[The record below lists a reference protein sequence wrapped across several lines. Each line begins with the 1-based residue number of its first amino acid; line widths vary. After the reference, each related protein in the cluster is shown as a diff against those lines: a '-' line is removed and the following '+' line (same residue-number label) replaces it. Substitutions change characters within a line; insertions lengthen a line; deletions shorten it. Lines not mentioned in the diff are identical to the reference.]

1 MPDHSPAGPG
11 SRAPAAANAAGLKPP
26 IPATAAVLRK
36 ELEGRPLLWV
46 GAGASV
52 AAGYPSTQA
61 ILAALARR
69 TDEPIGAGGA
79 APFPRVVDAFVTSR
93 GAGELADI
101 LQRLFAP
108 RSAADHQP
116 TPVHRAIARL
126 AGAGCFHTIATT
138 NYDDLLERAL
148 ADAGVNFVL
157 ETLEGNATVAGD
169 GAVRLMKLH
178 GSREDWRHAVLS
190 GRSYEEFGRTY
201 PFLRAQLDA
210 LQRQREILFVGC
222 SLQDPRLL
230 DWLAAQSDATASG
243 LKPWR
248 ALMTAA
254 AWKAATEA
262 VWEGGHASGAL
273 ARGNLRP
280 LTLRDHAQLAELL
293 GEVAAEEAPELRR
306 LDLELEV
313 GADSGVWPARLA
325 GCPDWPV
332 RDPLADPALLGDLE
346 MLREQDHRAL
356 PTDERGQLT
365 AAAAVAAA
373 GLRALAASVGDR
385 MTAAL
390 LSPAARAAL
399 AAAVRAGLGGE
410 PPLLHLRVR
419 MAGSGEAAEMRA
431 DRALALPWE
440 LLRLDGR
447 FPVEDGTLDL
457 AREAVLAGVAGLR
470 DPDQPLAIVACCAAP
485 VDATDLDS
493 ELEMYRLWRAL
504 GQGAE
509 ERRLLVTD
517 LGTLDE
523 LAGTVERV
531 HPPVVHWSGHGRP
544 GVLLF
549 EDEAALAHPVTVGDL
564 VRRLRDAGPLP
575 RLLYLSTCHGATAGA
590 AGPPG
595 TGQRMVDAALGSEP
609 TAPSTAAS
617 LHRAG
622 LPQVVAYFGPV
633 GDHQATRAAAA
644 FYAALAS
651 GSKARQALRRA
662 RRVSSTPHFDHGKP
676 THVYPLGWAQLA
688 LYHRGADTATA
699 LAIAAGGPP
708 VDLED
713 DRRRHF
719 EQLNRRGGSDRV
731 EGIRGVQRLR
741 FGFVGRRKERAEAL
755 RRWRREG
762 DRQLV
767 VLGLGGLGKTALC
780 TELAPLL
787 ARDMA
792 PGGAAVLAFDGRHAG
807 AQASPI
813 LALWQEVQAAH
824 AGDAWSR
831 RLAELQQ
838 HGITGEA
845 LAQAVVDLASIKGG
859 LLVYLDD
866 AESLQQ
872 PVAEV
877 EHGEHSEH
885 GALGRFRDAELR
897 RFWELLRAAA
907 RPRGSLGLLASSRYL
922 PEGTA
927 AEVALPLAP
936 LRRFEVV
943 RLLAWMPTLGRLP
956 AEDRAWL
963 AEETIDGHPRTV
975 EYLEVLAHQRERQ
988 LVPPGGRYQA
998 GRWREEILAPVL
1010 PQTRDKVGAD
1020 LLLGSVWA
1028 ALPPNAQDHLGHCTV
1043 LTAPAPWEAVRAME
1057 PAEGT
1062 SAVLVEAGMLSPFQ
1076 APLGGPDWWA
1086 PHRLV
1091 SNEAL
1096 KHWTGEPREA
1106 HRLLGRWYEQRY
1118 GKERSQLWG
1127 ERAVLHLT
1135 AAGDGDAAWPTARL
1149 VAIHLREKGRY
1160 REALGWVELV
1170 LAAAPSGAHLG
1181 VARTFQAQLGRL
1193 AGTST
1198 VDAEQQLL
1206 RALELVEP
1214 EDRSSVLAELGK
1226 LALHKG
1232 QLRSAADYL
1241 QRSLQVETAQKGEM
1255 HRDVSTSLHTLAGVL
1270 QDQGDLAG
1278 ARRHLERALEIDAQV
1293 LGTELHPSVA
1303 ASLHALAG
1311 VLKAQGDLAGARRH
1325 LERALE
1331 IDAQVLG
1338 TELHPSVAASLHAL
1352 AGVLQAQGD
1361 LAGARRHLERALEIK
1376 AQVLGTELHPSV
1388 AASLHELAGVL
1399 QAQGDLAGARRH
1411 LERALEIK
1419 AQVLGTE
1426 LHPSVSASLHAL
1438 AGVLQAQGDLA
1449 GARRHLERALEIDA
1463 QVLGTELHPSV
1474 AASLHELAGVLQAQG
1489 DLAGAR
1495 RHLERVLEIEVQV
1508 FGTREHYSTA
1518 ITEMNLAALFLKQG
1532 ETRAARSLW
1541 EHAHAVFL
1549 AHLGVEHPYT
1559 RQAAALIGNASA

>member
-11 SRAPAAANAAGLKPP
+11 SRAPAAANAPGLKPP
-26 IPATAAVLRK
+26 SPATAAVLRK

-69 TDEPIGAGGA
+69 ADEPIGAGGA
-79 APFPRVVDAFVTSR
+79 APFPRVVDAFVASR
-93 GAGELADI
+93 GAGDLADI
-101 LQRLFAP
+101 LQSLFAP
-108 RSAADHQP
+108 RSGDDHQP

-126 AGAGCFHTIATT
+126 AGAGCFHAIATT

-148 ADAGVNFVL
+148 ADAGVNHVL
-157 ETLEGNATVAGD
+157 ETLEDNAAVAGD

-178 GSREDWRHAVLS
+178 GSREDWRHTVLS

-201 PFLRAQLDA
+201 PFLGAQLDV
-210 LQRQREILFVGC
+210 LLRQRAVLFVGC

-248 ALMTAA
+248 ALMTEA
-254 AWKAATEA
+254 AWTAATTA
-262 VWEGGHASGAL
+262 VWDGGHASGAL
-273 ARGNLRP
+273 ARGNVRP
-280 LTLRDHAQLAELL
+280 LLLRDHAQLAELL
-293 GEVAAEEAPELRR
+293 GQVASAEAPELRR
-306 LDLELEV
+306 LALELEV
-313 GADSGVWPARLA
+313 GAESGVWPARLA
-325 GCPDWPV
+325 GCPGWQV
-332 RDPLADPALLGDLE
+332 RDPLADPALLGDLDT
-346 MLREQDHRAL
+346 LREQDHRPL

-399 AAAVRAGLGGE
+399 AAAVRAGIGGE
-410 PPLLHLRVR
+410 PHLLPLRVR
-419 MAGSGEAAEMRA
+419 TAAGGETAEMRA

-457 AREAVLAGVAGLR
+457 AREAVLAGVAGLK

-504 GQGAE
+504 GRGAD

-549 EDEAALAHPVTVGDL
+549 EDEAALAHPVPVGEL
-564 VRRLRDAGPLP
+564 VRRLRDTGPLP

-590 AGPPG
+590 GAGARGPAG
-595 TGQRMVDAALGSEP
+595 GGQRMVDAALGREP

-633 GDHQATRAAAA
+633 GDRQATRGAAA
-644 FYAALAS
+644 FYAALAG

-662 RRVSSTPHFDHGKP
+662 RRVSSTPHLDHGRP

-688 LYHRGADTATA
+688 LYHRGADVATA

-708 VDLED
+708 VDLEE
-713 DRRRHF
+713 DRRRDF
-719 EQLNRRGGSDRV
+719 EQLSRRGGSDRV

-762 DRQLV
+762 ERQLV

-787 ARDMA
+787 ARDLA

-824 AGDAWSR
+824 DGEAWSR

-838 HGITGEA
+838 HGITGDA
-845 LAQAVVDLASIKGG
+845 LAQAVIDLASIKGG

-872 PVAEV
+872 PAAEV
-877 EHGEHSEH
+877 EHDGHSEH
-885 GALGRFRDAELR
+885 GALGHFRDAELR

-907 RPRGSLGLLASSRYL
+907 QPRGSLGLLASSRYL
-922 PEGTA
+922 PEGTP
-927 AEVALPLAP
+927 AEVALPLPP

-943 RLLAWMPTLGRLP
+943 RLLAWMPTLGRLA

-975 EYLEVLAHQRERQ
+975 EYLEVLARQKERQ
-988 LVPPGGRYQA
+988 LVPPGARYQG
-998 GRWREEILAPVL
+998 GRWRDEILAPVL
-1010 PQTRDKVGAD
+1010 PQTCEKVGAD

-1028 ALPPNAQDHLGHCTV
+1028 ALPPDAQDHLGRCTV
-1043 LTAPAPWEAVRAME
+1043 LTAPAPWEAVRALE

-1062 SAVLVEAGMLSPFQ
+1062 GAVLVDAGMLSPFQ
-1076 APLGGPDWWA
+1076 APLGRPDWWA

-1091 SNEAL
+1091 SEEAR
-1096 KHWTGEPREA
+1096 KHWTGPPREA
-1106 HRLLGRWYEQRY
+1106 HRQLGRWYEQRY
-1118 GKERSQLWG
+1118 GKEQLQLWG

-1135 AAGDGDAAWPTARL
+1135 AAGDGDAAWPIARF
-1149 VAIHLREKGRY
+1149 VAIHLRDAGRY
-1160 REALGWVELV
+1160 REALGWVERA
-1170 LAAAPSGAHLG
+1170 LAAAPSGAQLG
-1181 VARTFQAQLGRL
+1181 IALAFEAQLGRF
-1193 AGTST
+1193 AGTIPA
-1198 VDAEQQLL
+1198 DAEQRLL
-1206 RALELVEP
+1206 QALELVEP
-1214 EDRSSVLAELGK
+1214 GKRSFVLDELGQ
-1226 LALHKG
+1226 LAQYQG
-1232 QLRSAADYL
+1232 QLQSAADYL
-1241 QRSLQVETAQKGEM
+1241 QRSVQVETDQKGKI
-1255 HRDVSTSLHTLAGVL
+1255 HRDVAATLHTLAGVL
-1270 QDQGDLAG
+1270 Q
-1278 ARRHLERALEIDAQV
+1278 
-1293 LGTELHPSVA
+1293 
-1303 ASLHALAG
+1303 
-1311 VLKAQGDLAGARRH
+1311 AQGDLAGARRRF
-1325 LERALE
+1325 ERALE
-1331 IDAQVLG
+1331 IQSQVLG
-1338 TELHPSVAASLHAL
+1338 TDLHPDVAASLHEL
-1352 AGVLQAQGD
+1352 AGVLQTQGD

-1388 AASLHELAGVL
+1388 ASSLHALAGVL
-1399 QAQGDLAGARRH
+1399 QNQGDLAGARRH
-1411 LERALEIK
+1411 LERAIEIN

-1426 LHPSVSASLHAL
+1426 LHPSVAATLHAL
-1438 AGVLQAQGDLA
+1438 AGVLQAKDDLA
-1449 GARRHLERALEIDA
+1449 GARHHLERALEIYA
-1463 QVLGTELHPSV
+1463 QVLSTELHPSV
-1474 AASLHELAGVLQAQG
+1474 AASLHELAGVLRAQG

-1495 RHLERVLEIEVQV
+1495 RHLERVLEIEGHVY
-1508 FGTREHYSTA
+1508 GTREHYSTA
-1518 ITEMNLAALFLKQG
+1518 ITEMTLGALLLEQG
-1532 ETRAARSLW
+1532 EVRAARSLW

-1549 AHLGVEHPYT
+1549 AQLGAEHPYT
-1559 RQAAALIGNASA
+1559 RQAADLIGEAST